1 MIRALASVLFLACL
15 LWTLARFEA
24 VRPLLGI
31 WLPCAA
37 FALGCAGFVRRFWQW
52 AATPVPFPIPV
63 SGGSA
68 GSADAPLTRLGAALR
83 LAGESVL
90 FRSLWRNT
98 HAAILREGTPRL
110 GQYARKGLWLGCFLF
125 HAGLFFVVLRH
136 TRLWLDPVPGWL
148 AVLENADTWLAFG
161 QPTVFLSGLI
171 LTGALCFLLARRA
184 LPGTTRRIS
193 LPSDF
198 FFLLLIL
205 SIALSGLALRHV
217 WRADLT
223 TIKLHMLSLARIDP
237 DSRLLAECSPL
248 FFVHLDLACLLFA
261 MLPFSNLLHGPGLL
275 LNPTRTLPSNTRAV
289 RYGSGWRASANPAFA
304 PQTDRPGPAVNE
316 EQI

>member
-1 MIRALASVLFLACL
+1 MIRAFGAVLLLTCL
-15 LWTLARFEA
+15 LWALARFEA

-31 WLPCAA
+31 WLPYTA
-37 FALGCAGFVRRFWQW
+37 FVLGCAGFTRRFVQW
-52 AATPVPFPIPV
+52 ASTPVPFPIPI
-63 SGGSA
+63 SGGAA
-68 GSADAPLTRLGAALR
+68 GSADAPLTRFGAALR
-83 LAGESVL
+83 LAGESML

-98 HAAILREGTPRL
+98 QAGVIRKGTPRL
-110 GQYARKGLWLGCFLF
+110 GHYARKGLWLGCLLF

-171 LTGALCFLLARRA
+171 LAGALCFLLVRRI
-184 LPGTTRRIS
+184 LPGVTRRIS

-205 SIALSGLALRHV
+205 AIALSGLALRHV

-223 TIKLHMLSLARIDP
+223 TIKLHILSLARLGP
-237 DSRLLAECSPL
+237 DSRMLAECSPL

-261 MLPFSNLLHGPGLL
+261 MLPFSKLMHGPGLF
-275 LNPTRTLPSNTRAV
+275 LNPTRTLPGNTRAV
-289 RYGSGWRASANPAFA
+289 RYGNGWQTSVNPAFV
-304 PQTDRPGPAVNE
+304 PQRDRPGPSINE
-316 EQI
+316 EHN